1 MSKMGATAMK
11 FKIISGGQTGVV
23 SEWVSE
29 GRTILVGIE

>member
-1 MSKMGATAMK
+1 MN
-11 FKIISGGQTGVV
+11 FKIVSGGQTGVV

>member
-1 MSKMGATAMK
+1 MT
-11 FKIISGGQTGVV
+11 FKIVSGGQTGVV